1 MRILV
6 VGAGATGG
14 YFGGRLAQA
23 GRDVTFLVRRQRAQT
38 LRHNGLQIV
47 SPGGNVTLQ
56 PVLVEAGNLTRH
68 YDLILLSV
76 KAFSLAAAMDDIAP
90 AVGPTTTIVPLLNGM
105 AHLARLRE
113 RFGTAAVMGGV
124 CKIAA
129 TLDAQGRIVQFT
141 PLHQLCYGE
150 LDDSRTERLA
160 RVDAA
165 LGNVGFDACAVP
177 SITTALWEKWILL
190 SSLGGITC
198 LMRGTIG
205 QVAAAPGGPAFAH
218 ALVAEVVSIAEAGGY
233 RRRDDVIA
241 ETTALL
247 SQQGSPMTSSLYR
260 DLIAGNTV
268 EADQIIGDLE
278 SPRRPRRPVRS
289 AAKRGMDAPV
299 GLSAKPVIT

>member
-1 MRILV
+1 M
-6 VGAGATGG
+6 
-14 YFGGRLAQA
+14 
-23 GRDVTFLVRRQRAQT
+23 
-38 LRHNGLQIV
+38 RHNGLRIL
-47 SPGGNVTLQ
+47 SPNGNVTLQ
-56 PVLVEAGNLTRH
+56 PALVEAGSLTSH

-76 KAFSLAAAMDDIAP
+76 KAFSLASAMDGIAP
-90 AVGPTTTIVPLLNGM
+90 AVGQTTTIVPLLNGM

-113 RFGTAAVMGGV
+113 RFGTEAIMGGV

-129 TLDAQGRIVQFT
+129 TLYAQGRIVQFT

-165 LGNVGFDACAVP
+165 LGNAGFDACAVP

-218 ALVAEVVSIAEAGGY
+218 ALVA
-233 RRRDDVIA
+233 
-241 ETTALL
+241 
-247 SQQGSPMTSSLYR
+247 
-260 DLIAGNTV
+260 
-268 EADQIIGDLE
+268 
-278 SPRRPRRPVRS
+278 
-289 AAKRGMDAPV
+289 
-299 GLSAKPVIT
+299 